1 MIKMKSPSNEQ
12 IKLADKIADI
22 LELDFPRGDFDFT
35 RYAYWKFI
43 NENIEQ
49 YNQVRSEMLIYAN
62 NNSED
67 DIWFGFDLGLWEF

>member
-1 MIKMKSPSNEQ
+1 MKSPSNEQ

-35 RYAYWKFI
+35 SYAYWKFI
-43 NENIEQ
+43 NENMEQ
-49 YNQVRSEMLIYAN
+49 YNQVCSEMLIYAN

-67 DIWFGFDLGLWEF
+67 DLWFGFDLGLWEF

>member
-1 MIKMKSPSNEQ
+1 MKSPSNEQ

-35 RYAYWKFI
+35 SYSYWKFI

-49 YNQVRSEMLIYAN
+49 YNQVCSEMIIYAN